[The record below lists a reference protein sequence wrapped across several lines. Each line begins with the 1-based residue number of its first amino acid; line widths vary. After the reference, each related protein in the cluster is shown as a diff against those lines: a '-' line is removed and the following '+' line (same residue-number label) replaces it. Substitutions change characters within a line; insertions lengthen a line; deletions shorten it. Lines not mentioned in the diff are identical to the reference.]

1 MELNPSSVLF
11 RYGQAAPY
19 VVYHDVQLTTKE
31 HMREVVVINP
41 TWLTELAPH
50 YYETKDRRKQGQ
62 QSKKRKARASMLPPE
77 NVGILGMLA
86 AEDGHGG
93 RPVLPARGRR
103 RGASTQAPVKR
114 RRPVF

>member
-1 MELNPSSVLF
+1 M
-11 RYGQAAPY
+11 
-19 VVYHDVQLTTKE
+19 
-31 HMREVVVINP
+31 VINP

-86 AEDGHGG
+86 AEDGHLALLVADAELGG
-93 RPVLPARGRR
+93 GPRAAEGPAGRWQ
-103 RGASTQAPVKR
+103 SK
-114 RRPVF
+114 